1 MRGSDLLDKLEN
13 LDLNLVAGAA
23 APPSGRVRQKDRWW
37 LPALTAAAACIVAIA
52 LPLTL
57 AYLINGTAP
66 TIEYGGPGAN
76 SRNTSH
82 QASAG
87 ESGPEGGSGEGN
99 ARREPN
105 KGGGMDG
112 PLLDGPYDLEPK
124 VSVAGYGDEYVWTR
138 YTLGEDYTS
147 VFDELPAEDYFK
159 YNVQGLG
166 AVPGLWSG
174 VSDDIE
180 PLDAPEARE
189 WTKEFSGLLSGGYEE
204 PVIYA
209 DLSGGSR
216 RISIQARLL
225 TSWRD
230 DSSDGRL
237 TVDICERDPVD
248 PAYLAQLTALTN
260 ETVAVFPKDDQGGRR
275 TVFAIGGLDSDR
287 CLYTWLPF
295 TDIWCRIAGGGG
307 IPPEDMAAIL
317 RWLFSGPELLELIHP
332 LGAYNP
338 EVYPY
343 IPTPQTNDY
352 AAPIGG
358 TSAGLTGRAGQN
370 QNGHTVLCLE
380 VDYRYGYDGRPL
392 ERYSI
397 NRLDNYEGE
406 DKSMGSLDALEYD
419 AVIEEYALQRGA
431 MDSARSADVYKRDQ
445 PMHYTFNFTWDDYYV
460 TAVFSEEL
468 TADGLWSFLRQLSG
482 AEQAKGTDGPLSI
495 EVK

>member
-105 KGGGMDG
+105 KGGGTDG

-180 PLDAPEARE
+180 PLDSPEARE

-216 RISIQARLL
+216 RISIQTRHL

-230 DSSDGRL
+230 DGSDSRL
-237 TVDICERDPVD
+237 TIDICERDPVD
-248 PAYLAQLTALTN
+248 PAYLAQLAALTN

-275 TVFAIGGLDSDR
+275 IVFAMGGLDSDR

-295 TDIWCRIAGGGG
+295 TGIWCRIAGGGS
-307 IPPEDMAAIL
+307 IPPEDMAAVL
-317 RWLFSGPELLELIHP
+317 RWLFSGPELLEKINDLA
-332 LGAYNP
+332 GYNP
-338 EVYPY
+338 QVYPY
-343 IPTPQTNDY
+343 IPQPGTNDY
-352 AAPIGG
+352 APPIGG
-358 TSAGLTGRAGQN
+358 TGGGTEGTAGQKSSERKVN
-370 QNGHTVLCLE
+370 SLE
-380 VDYRYGYDGRPL
+380 VSYFEGYEGRPL
-392 ERYSI
+392 RRFRI
-397 NRLDNYEGE
+397 DRLDSYEGE
-406 DKSMGSLDALEYD
+406 NESMGSLSTITRETAESCFKSQNTMSTTEY
-419 AVIEEYALQRGA
+419 VF
-431 MDSARSADVYKRDQ
+431 
-445 PMHYTFNFTWDDYYV
+445 HFTWDGYYA
-460 TAVFSEEL
+460 TAAFSNDL
-468 TADGLWSFLRQLSG
+468 TADGLWGFLCQLSG
-482 AEQAKGTDGPLSI
+482 AEQAKGTDALL
-495 EVK
+495 VQQ